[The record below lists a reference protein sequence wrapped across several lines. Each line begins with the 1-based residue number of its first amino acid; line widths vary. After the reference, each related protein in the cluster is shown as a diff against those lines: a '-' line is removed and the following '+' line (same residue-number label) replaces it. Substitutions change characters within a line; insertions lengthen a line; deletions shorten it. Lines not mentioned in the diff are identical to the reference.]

1 MEQDYETKVGN
12 TLRCPKCQK
21 PMGRR
26 KEKGTFQVRKF
37 SDGKPHN
44 ISIEMGNDYEP
55 FRLACEDC
63 NAGHIFVQFGGAN
76 DPGGH
81 AVDKKDNDNIIKE

>member
-1 MEQDYETKVGN
+1 MERDYETKVGN
-12 TLRCPKCQK
+12 TLRCPKCNK

-37 SDGKPHN
+37 TDGKPHN

-55 FRLACEDC
+55 FRFACEDC
-63 NAGHIFVQFGGAN
+63 DAGHIFVQFGGTGN
-76 DPGGH
+76 P
-81 AVDKKDNDNIIKE
+81 VDRIVDGKNKDNIIKE